1 MIYLYLPLN
10 FLLKYKFSYGTW
22 NMKLLRKFWL
32 KPFSLK
38 TYVFCIMQN
47 AQCTKSNNKNAYKK
61 ENKTSQYKANKFTC
75 YIQKAGLQKYNKMSN
90 PGYFIDR
97 QMVSKLNQNINIVS
111 LCQNFIQILNN
122 YKNRPI
128 FIIGSVSIISSN
140 PPCKD
145 CYAWFTTVPLKKCLF
160 LRISRLL
167 LIIKKCAQ
175 VTFTEKSQM
184 KINSLKE

>member
-1 MIYLYLPLN
+1 M
-10 FLLKYKFSYGTW
+10 FFVSCK
-22 NMKLLRKFWL
+22 MR
-32 KPFSLK
+32 
-38 TYVFCIMQN
+38 N
-47 AQCTKSNNKNAYKK
+47 AQKATTKMRTKK
-61 ENKTSQYKANKFTC
+61 KIKTSQYKANKFTC

-145 CYAWFTTVPLKKCLF
+145 GYA
-160 LRISRLL
+160 
-167 LIIKKCAQ
+167 
-175 VTFTEKSQM
+175 
-184 KINSLKE
+184 